1 MSEHETIRSY
11 HDGDG
16 ESSVSA
22 PRSLCR
28 GDPLSTVPVFRPQIE
43 NNCSYL
49 DFTPLNRIE

>member
-49 DFTPLNRIE
+49 DFTPLNTIE